1 MYYLNSDG
9 SLDKTTLLS
18 DIPAESA
25 VTTNSSSSTADD
37 YRGCNCNICSRKRKK
52 RSIYPRWFSWINII
66 IFLLLVGVIVMISC
80 SGNKIFTLFSG
91 SSSNNTVSNFSEKPN
106 KIMPP
111 PPPPQ
116 TPVAGAAA
124 DGNDFELPLL

>member
-9 SLDKTTLLS
+9 SMDKTTLLS
-18 DIPAESA
+18 DIPTESA
-25 VTTNSSSSTADD
+25 VTSNSSPSTADD

-52 RSIYPRWFSWINII
+52 RSMYPRWFSWINII
-66 IFLLLVGVIVMISC
+66 IFLLLVGVTVMISC

-91 SSSNNTVSNFSEKPN
+91 GSSNTVSNFSENPI

-124 DGNDFELPLL
+124 DGTDFELPLL